1 MESEVLK
8 IRLLITVLNLC
19 HSGTTRLL
27 LGSLSAM
34 HHAAS
39 KAPSGLG
46 QLNFSTGWKKQIVT
60 RRDRLSFKPQES
72 VLSTLVAAAKRGRK
86 EETSD
91 NTLEES
97 RNEPDVLVKKRAP
110 KAPKLS
116 EAKDVT
122 SPNKD
127 ESSAVFQQAA
137 SPSATQQFDASS
149 LFKGLPSPESLWHTP
164 RLWVCFTDLHLSTK
178 TLAICI
184 EVLQRV
190 HREAVVRDAGIVF
203 LGDFWDERGRS
214 SWPHITPLHSS

>member
-19 HSGTTRLL
+19 HCGTTRLL

-72 VLSTLVAAAKRGRK
+72 VLVAAAKRGRK

-97 RNEPDVLVKKRAP
+97 RNEPDVLKKRREP
-110 KAPKLS
+110 KTPKLS

-127 ESSAVFQQAA
+127 ESSAVLQQAA
-137 SPSATQQFDASS
+137 SPSATPQFDASS
-149 LFKGLPSPESLWHTP
+149 LFKGLPSPKSLWHTP

-203 LGDFWDERGRS
+203 LGDFWDERGRFL
-214 SWPHITPLHSS
+214 W